1 MLGRKEYT
9 YAELEHARSEVVG
22 QLAAYEVL
30 AGTLEDP
37 AGLAAL
43 EVFSPGFFTTML
55 LALDRPFVH
64 RLHLV
69 TGTDGNGHSNCTNAT
84 CDCRTRTVPLGLQT
98 GRTYEIAVFGADH
111 AMQMNPHDHAQGQSS
126 DQAQRQSAQ
135 QNAMQLPEE
144 LTGPSDGCQSRSRV
158 EMP

>member
-9 YAELEHARSEVVG
+9 YDELEHARSEVVG

-30 AGTLEDP
+30 AGTLDDP

-69 TGTDGNGHSNCTNAT
+69 TGTDGNALNEVEMLVDSIINHGG
-84 CDCRTRTVPLGLQT
+84 VLQPST
-98 GRTYEIAVFGADH
+98 
-111 AMQMNPHDHAQGQSS
+111 
-126 DQAQRQSAQ
+126 
-135 QNAMQLPEE
+135 E
-144 LTGPSDGCQSRSRV
+144 LTLDPETSVTRIAFGEEIHLTVDQFERLAAAFFV
-158 EMP
+158 EIEKKFIIEAAEFD